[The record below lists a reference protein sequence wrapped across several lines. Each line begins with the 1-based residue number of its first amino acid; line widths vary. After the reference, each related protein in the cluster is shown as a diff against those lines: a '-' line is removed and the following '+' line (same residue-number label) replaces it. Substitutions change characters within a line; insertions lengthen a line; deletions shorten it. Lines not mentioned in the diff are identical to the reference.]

1 MHFHI
6 CAIGGVF
13 EALWGDI
20 TADPATPP
28 GIVFHPASG
37 IGIDEAAVAQV
48 QAQVRT
54 RIPRAFAVCA
64 GAAAPAGSRAGLPLP
79 QTAEWRQAGRPGAQ
93 RACADR
99 AHRRPGAAA
108 AHAPPPVLRGA
119 GTERT
124 AQSCGDGHG
133 AGGAGPWRGRAKRAH
148 YLWAVLITRIYEVFP
163 LVCPRC
169 GGNMRILA
177 FVTEGVQI
185 RRILE
190 HIGVDAQAP
199 PIAPAR
205 GPPLWDECDAQGA
218 DGAGQGAP
226 IDPDW
231 GLCRA
236 RHRPHYAESPSMP
249 SICQKSQIAGWRPR
263 RTGKETR
270 HSLDAYRFFRKVS
283 KASSGL
289 KVDGEESG
297 GTVLAKTR
305 RFNSRSALR

>member
-1 MHFHI
+1 MSLPTQSGNLFSNR
-6 CAIGGVF
+6 
-13 EALWGDI
+13 WGQQWI
-20 TADPATPP
+20 
-28 GIVFHPASG
+28 
-37 IGIDEAAVAQV
+37 
-48 QAQVRT
+48 
-54 RIPRAFAVCA
+54 
-64 GAAAPAGSRAGLPLP
+64 
-79 QTAEWRQAGRPGAQ
+79 
-93 RACADR
+93 
-99 AHRRPGAAA
+99 
-108 AHAPPPVLRGA
+108 
-119 GTERT
+119 
-124 AQSCGDGHG
+124 
-133 AGGAGPWRGRAKRAH
+133 
-148 YLWAVLITRIYEVFP
+148 
-163 LVCPRC
+163 
-169 GGNMRILA
+169 
-177 FVTEGVQI
+177 TEGVQI